1 MARLIYSVICS
12 LDGYVADRAGNFDW
26 AVPSEEVLDFVN
38 AQERAVGTYLYG
50 RRMYELMAVWET
62 DPAAAAQ
69 SPKSAEFAEVWQAAD
84 KVVYS
89 TTLPRVFTSR
99 TKLEREFD
107 PESVRQ
113 LKAACSSDLN
123 IAGPELAGHAFRSN
137 LIDELQLMA
146 VPVLVGAGKSCLPAE
161 LGAELELVDERRFGN
176 GMVQLRYD
184 VLGPL

>member
-26 AVPSEEVLDFVN
+26 AVPSDEVLDFLN

-50 RRMYELMAVWET
+50 RRTYELMTAWET

-69 SPKSAEFAEVWQAAD
+69 SPESAEFAEVWQAAD

-89 TTLPRVFTSR
+89 TTLPRVPTSR
-99 TKLEREFD
+99 TKLERDFD
-107 PESVRQ
+107 PEAVRQ
-113 LKAACSSDLN
+113 WKAACSSDLN
-123 IAGPELAGHAFRSN
+123 IAGPELAGHAFRAN

-146 VPVLVGAGKSCLPAE
+146 APVLIGGGKSCLPAV
-161 LGAELELVDERRFGN
+161 LGAELQLSDERRFDN